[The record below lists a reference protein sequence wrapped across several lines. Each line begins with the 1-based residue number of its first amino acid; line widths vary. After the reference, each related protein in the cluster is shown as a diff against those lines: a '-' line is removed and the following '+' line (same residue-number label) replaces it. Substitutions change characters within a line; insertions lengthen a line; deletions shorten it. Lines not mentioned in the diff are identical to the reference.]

1 MVGIPRIN
9 DNQKDA
15 IYLLALWIVR
25 NFNVS
30 PLFALE
36 IVFSVREEKKW

>member
-1 MVGIPRIN
+1 MASIPRIN
-9 DNQKDA
+9 GNQRDA
-15 IYLLALWIVR
+15 VHLLALWIVR

-36 IVFSVREEKKW
+36 IVFSVREEKK